1 MLSLPFT
8 CKPYDRMEASQ
19 CCCCPSKG
27 LIWMFIVL
35 LASGLSLEIPRQGRQ
50 RIESIARTVTVAVT
64 EIAFENKPTLC
75 ISLVNA
81 TRPCVGRQAHWS
93 RIPPAELAEI
103 GVQPSIVQKVE
114 VTDAPAMSRLN
125 DRDLELLKL
134 DDRLLLPSLKETLE
148 ENGRQ
153 QSSGFLR
160 RFTDRFSNALG
171 LARTVVQTVTETRTM
186 TTTYTESSGYNH
198 FYISDCIPPTLYYPI
213 CKKYTDDAE

>member
-1 MLSLPFT
+1 
-8 CKPYDRMEASQ
+8 MEAFQ

-27 LIWMFIVL
+27 FIWMFIIL

-50 RIESIARTVTVAVT
+50 RIESISRTVTVAVT
-64 EIAFENKPTLC
+64 KIAFENKPTLC
-75 ISLVNA
+75 ISLINA
-81 TRPCVGRQAHWS
+81 TRPCVGRQVHWS
-93 RIPPAELAEI
+93 RIPPAELAEVD
-103 GVQPSIVQKVE
+103 VQPSTVQIVE

-125 DRDLELLKL
+125 DRDLELQKL
-134 DDRLLLPSLKETLE
+134 DDRLLLSSLKETSE

-153 QSSGFLR
+153 QSNIGFLR

-171 LARTVVQTVTETRTM
+171 LARTVVQTVTETKTM

-213 CKKYTDDAE
+213 CKNYTTDVEQ